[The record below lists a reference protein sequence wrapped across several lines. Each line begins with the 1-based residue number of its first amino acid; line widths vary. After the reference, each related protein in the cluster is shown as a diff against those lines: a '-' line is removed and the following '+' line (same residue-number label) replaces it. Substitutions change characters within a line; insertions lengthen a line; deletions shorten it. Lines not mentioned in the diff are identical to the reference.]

1 MCHAAGH
8 NFGSL
13 AAVRVFLGALEAGCN
28 PACMILFGMF
38 YTREEQPLRMGIW
51 IGFGGIANIL
61 SGIIGYGIGHVTGPL
76 SVWKVMYLV
85 SGMSI
90 CYTSMA

>member
-85 SGMSI
+85 SGMFP